1 MCILPEQSK
10 QGIVQP
16 FVRAHLWLQQFQVQ
30 RSPTVYER
38 SRLLANE
45 TPPDGKCLA
54 QDTDTVKNLTNLAQV
69 KGKWWILRGL
79 NCGQPGWPAGFDYF
93 PCQQDHFVFQD
104 DHWIDLISYCGGSN
118 NTCTTPIVHTVAN
131 VSIKKPGVM
140 SHVYIDPPLTPE
152 NEEWRVLSWPHPD
165 WMLYIYCG
173 YTPTGTY
180 TGGSVVSRLD
190 RPAGSD
196 IPKYVEEI
204 FKKTAVQFGFDYDS
218 MCVSDVTKC
227 PN

>member
-79 NCGQPGWPAGFDYF
+79 NCGQLGWPAGFDYF
-93 PCQQDHFVFQD
+93 PCQQDHFVFQ
-104 DHWIDLISYCGGSN
+104 N
-118 NTCTTPIVHTVAN
+118 A
-131 VSIKKPGVM
+131 
-140 SHVYIDPPLTPE
+140 
-152 NEEWRVLSWPHPD
+152 
-165 WMLYIYCG
+165 
-173 YTPTGTY
+173 
-180 TGGSVVSRLD
+180 
-190 RPAGSD
+190 
-196 IPKYVEEI
+196 
-204 FKKTAVQFGFDYDS
+204 
-218 MCVSDVTKC
+218 
-227 PN
+227 

>member
-1 MCILPEQSK
+1 
-10 QGIVQP
+10 
-16 FVRAHLWLQQFQVQ
+16 
-30 RSPTVYER
+30 
-38 SRLLANE
+38 
-45 TPPDGKCLA
+45 
-54 QDTDTVKNLTNLAQV
+54 
-69 KGKWWILRGL
+69 
-79 NCGQPGWPAGFDYF
+79 
-93 PCQQDHFVFQD
+93 
-104 DHWIDLISYCGGSN
+104 
-118 NTCTTPIVHTVAN
+118 
-131 VSIKKPGVM
+131 M

-173 YTPTGTY
+173 YTPTGPY
-180 TGGSVVSRLD
+180 AGGSVVSRLD